1 MIAKFS
7 LFILPYIL
15 LQSCGQNL
23 QEEPIAITEQTI
35 VAEPIQLNECEI
47 YYSNWVDNNYTSQ
60 PKGRVSKGSLING
73 KLMPYKGENFSYF
86 DDESYLAGRAFT
98 SESVKKSVLN
108 SYDKM
113 HTTLPERHFYLMEL
127 SNEEGGK
134 IFPHRTHQ
142 NGLSVDFMM
151 PMLKNNQP
159 YYGLDT
165 LGKNH
170 YLLSFNENGEY
181 SEDKEV
187 KVDFDL
193 IALHILELNKTAKEQ
208 GLKISKVII
217 KIEYKDD
224 LFNTPNGK
232 KLKDS
237 GIYIV
242 KGLTPLINHLHD
254 DHYHI
259 DFEKA

>member
-1 MIAKFS
+1 MAKGV
-7 LFILPYIL
+7 LTPVIIL
-15 LQSCGQNL
+15 LLLSSCGELESQQPKTSSMQN
-23 QEEPIAITEQTI
+23 EVEQ
-35 VAEPIQLNECEI
+35 LSECEQH
-47 YYSNWVDNNYTSQ
+47 YDNWEDNLLKS
-60 PKGRVSKGSLING
+60 KVSGSVSDGSLTNG
-73 KLMPYKGENFSYF
+73 KMMPYHGNNFTYF
-86 DDESYLAGRAFT
+86 DNESYLANRAFT
-98 SESVKKSVLN
+98 SQEVKTSILESYK
-108 SYDKM
+108 
-113 HTTLPERHFYLMEL
+113 TLEKLAPGRQFYLMEL
-127 SNEEGGK
+127 SNEKGGK
-134 IFPHRTHQ
+134 IYPHRTHQ

-151 PMLKNNQP
+151 PMLKNNQA

-193 IALHILELNKTAKEQ
+193 IALHILQLNKAAKEQ

-232 KLKDS
+232 KLKAS
-237 GIYIV
+237 GVYIV

-259 DFEKA
+259 DFEKV

>member
-1 MIAKFS
+1 M
-7 LFILPYIL
+7 
-15 LQSCGQNL
+15 
-23 QEEPIAITEQTI
+23 ET
-35 VAEPIQLNECEI
+35 
-47 YYSNWVDNNYTSQ
+47 
-60 PKGRVSKGSLING
+60 
-73 KLMPYKGENFSYF
+73 LMPN
-86 DDESYLAGRAFT
+86 R
-98 SESVKKSVLN
+98 
-108 SYDKM
+108 
-113 HTTLPERHFYLMEL
+113 RFYLMEL
-127 SNEEGGK
+127 SNEKGGK
-134 IFPHRTHQ
+134 IYPHRTHQ

-170 YLLSFNENGEY
+170 YLLSFNENGKY
-181 SEDKEV
+181 SEDNEV

-193 IALHILELNKTAKEQ
+193 IALHILELNKEAQKN

-224 LFNTPNGK
+224 LFKTLNGK
-232 KLKDS
+232 KLNTS
-237 GIYIV
+237 GIYFV

-259 DFEKA
+259 DFEKI

>member
-1 MIAKFS
+1 MTKG
-7 LFILPYIL
+7 ILTPVIIVL
-15 LQSCGQNL
+15 LLSSCGELESQQPNSSSLQSKEEQLSDCEQHYQNWEDNL
-23 QEEPIAITEQTI
+23 LKSI
-35 VAEPIQLNECEI
+35 V
-47 YYSNWVDNNYTSQ
+47 SGS
-60 PKGRVSKGSLING
+60 VSDGSLTNG
-73 KLMPYKGENFSYF
+73 KMMPYSGSNFTYF
-86 DDESYLAGRAFT
+86 DDDSYLANRAFT
-98 SESVKKSVLN
+98 SQEVKLSILDTYK
-108 SYDKM
+108 KM
-113 HTTLPERHFYLMEL
+113 EALAPHRQFYLMEL
-127 SNEEGGK
+127 SNEKGGK
-134 IFPHRTHQ
+134 IYPHRTHQ

-170 YLLSFNENGEY
+170 YLLSFNEKGEY

-193 IALHILELNKTAKEQ
+193 IALHILELNKSAKEQ
-208 GLKISKVII
+208 DLRISKVII
-217 KIEYKDD
+217 KIEYKDY
-224 LFNTPNGK
+224 LFKTPNGK
-232 KLKDS
+232 KLKAS

-259 DFEKA
+259 DFEEI